1 MSLKKSFIFPLIFF
15 ITLITGTSPPDFSSA
30 CLVSAAESETQDSL
44 IPGGQAIGVTLKSAG
59 VLVVDV
65 SEVISHDGKRIY
77 PAKDAGLKSG
87 DLIETFNGN
96 KIATVEDLNTAITA
110 SGGKKSSVTLNRS
123 GSEVNILISPVLSKV
138 DGSFK
143 IGAWV
148 KDAASGIGTMTFYN
162 PKTKEFAALGHG
174 ICDVQTNKII
184 SISEGAIMPSEIVSI
199 EKGKKGIPGELNGI
213 FNENAVPLG
222 EITQNTE
229 TGIFG
234 TLENCSSFEQK
245 PLPVATRYEVKTGTA
260 YIISSIEGKNT
271 EKYEIEILKI
281 MPKAFS
287 PQKGM
292 VIQITDENL
301 LAKTGGIVRGMS
313 GSPIIQNGKLVG
325 AVTHV
330 FVNDP
335 TRGYGI
341 FIENMISK

>member
-1 MSLKKSFIFPLIFF
+1 MSFKKSFIFPLIFF
-15 ITLITGTSPPDFSSA
+15 ITLITGTSPPNCSSA
-30 CLVSAAESETQDSL
+30 YLVSAAESETQDSL

-65 SEVISHDGKRIY
+65 SEVISYDEKRIY

-87 DLIETFNGN
+87 DLIETFNGS
-96 KIATVEDLNTAITA
+96 KIATVEDLNTAIAA

-123 GSEVNILISPVLSKV
+123 GSEVNILISPVLSKS
-138 DGSFK
+138 DRSFK

-174 ICDVQTNKII
+174 ICDAQTNKII
-184 SISEGAIMPSEIVSI
+184 SISEGTILPSEIVSI
-199 EKGKKGIPGELNGI
+199 EKGEKGIPGELNGI
-213 FNENAVPLG
+213 FNESAVPLG
-222 EITQNTE
+222 KITQNAE

-234 TLENCSSFEQK
+234 TLEDSSSFENE
-245 PLPVATRYEVKTGTA
+245 PLPVATRDEIKTGTA
-260 YIISSIEGKNT
+260 YIISSIEGKKT

-292 VIQITDENL
+292 VIQITDVNL

-313 GSPIIQNGKLVG
+313 GSPIVQNGKLIG